1 MDDHELR
8 ERNRRLADLL
18 SGWWYK
24 RPDETLEQHAA
35 RIKADP
41 RYPELGTPIP
51 GEGTD

>member
-1 MDDHELR
+1 MKDDEK
-8 ERNRRLADLL
+8 RRQRRADLL

-41 RYPELGTPIP
+41 RYETLGQPL
-51 GEGTD
+51 EEEEQ